1 MAQKMTQ
8 LVDPSSEIETRTPRR
23 RGTRPKTAKQVRLE
37 LARLYD
43 DALNGRIE
51 MSKATK
57 LAFILEVL
65 RRAIATDEI
74 EQKLEL
80 LERLKGEIR

>member
-1 MAQKMTQ
+1 M
-8 LVDPSSEIETRTPRR
+8 
-23 RGTRPKTAKQVRLE
+23 RPKTAKQVRVE

-57 LAFILEVL
+57 LAFMLEVL

-74 EQKLEL
+74 ERRLEL
-80 LERLKGEIR
+80 LERMKGELR

>member
-1 MAQKMTQ
+1 MTQEMTQ
-8 LVDPSSEIETRTPRR
+8 LIDPSAESETRTPRR
-23 RGTRPKTAKQVRLE
+23 RGTRLKTAKQVRLE

-80 LERLKGEIR
+80 LERLKGEFR

>member
-1 MAQKMTQ
+1 MTQ
-8 LVDPSSEIETRTPRR
+8 LIDPSAESETRTPRR
-23 RGTRPKTAKQVRLE
+23 RGMRPKTAKQVRVE

-57 LAFILEVL
+57 LAFMLEVL

-74 EQKLEL
+74 ERRLEL
-80 LERLKGEIR
+80 LERMKGELR